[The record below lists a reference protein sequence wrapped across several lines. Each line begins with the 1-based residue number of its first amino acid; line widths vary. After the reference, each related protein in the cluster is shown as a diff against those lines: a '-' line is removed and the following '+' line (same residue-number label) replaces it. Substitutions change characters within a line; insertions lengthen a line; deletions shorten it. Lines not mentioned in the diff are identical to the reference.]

1 MESPYATDPTGPDTY
16 VALRNDRMKK
26 EFALGDLITFPLSE
40 LETIW
45 LFYQTII
52 EFFTSCVEMHCRKS
66 GVVFI
71 EQHH

>member
-1 MESPYATDPTGPDTY
+1 
-16 VALRNDRMKK
+16 MKK